1 MATKKVGGQ
10 KASGKTRSKL
20 ALSKE
25 TLKDLTVEGTSIK
38 GGLMARTMDR
48 YCFSKNA
55 TCLCKTQLDCI

>member
-1 MATKKVGGQ
+1 MATKKVAGRT
-10 KASGKTRSKL
+10 ASDRPRQKL

-25 TLKDLTVEGTSIK
+25 ALKDLTVEGTGIK
-38 GGLMARTMDR
+38 GGVAPRTMDR